1 MLLLLPSLFKAPDI
15 LQKVEEYTGH
25 CIVPEGVV
33 CTPLTL
39 IPTLGLL
46 CFVGAILSPAT
57 PASYNQLQ
65 TTTNNNVVTT
75 KMSTSVPHTTSYSYN
90 LDELYLGLPRATE
103 TVVGV
108 NTIQDPAIELHLTA
122 TDVVITPYMQRR
134 LNATTTMDVDEA
146 VDRITASGSCMITDV
161 PSATDMIWE
170 ESVLTNSSVVHFPLH
185 TTNVDSTMFSTTI
198 GLPTSPA
205 AARTFVVLMQNMDQ
219 TEHTHDAM
227 RKNPA
232 WPHNIMLVPNNNYG
246 EMKYFILLKYLNLM
260 RNGYPC
266 NLLN

>member
-1 MLLLLPSLFKAPDI
+1 MLLLLTTLFKAPDI

-33 CTPLTL
+33 CTPMTL
-39 IPTLGLL
+39 ITTLGLL
-46 CFVGAILSPAT
+46 CCVGAILSPAT

-65 TTTNNNVVTT
+65 TTTNIDVVTSDVSIT
-75 KMSTSVPHTTSYSYN
+75 AGLGIDAATTGYPTDIY
-90 LDELYLGLPRATE
+90 D
-103 TVVGV
+103 
-108 NTIQDPAIELHLTA
+108 AIE
-122 TDVVITPYMQRR
+122 
-134 LNATTTMDVDEA
+134 
-146 VDRITASGSCMITDV
+146 RITASGSRRKNSILSA
-161 PSATDMIWE
+161 PSMIWE
-170 ESVLTNSSVVHFPLH
+170 DSVLTNSSVVHIPLH